1 MNRPVEMV
9 MVKPVPGL
17 TVPTETGTPFHGG
30 PQKVQ
35 RTAFVGRLLL
45 EGSLE
50 LVKEKKDPK
59 NPQTK
64 D

>member
-9 MVKPVPGL
+9 LVQPVAGL
-17 TVPTETGTPFHGG
+17 RVPTETGNTFPDR
-30 PQKVQ
+30 PVEVQ

-50 LVKEKKDPK
+50 IVKKKDPK
-59 NPQTK
+59 KPQAK

>member
-9 MVKPVPGL
+9 LVQPVAGL
-17 TVPTETGTPFHGG
+17 RVPTETGTYFLEG
-30 PQKVQ
+30 PQETQ

-50 LVKEKKDPK
+50 IVVEKDPK
-59 NPQTK
+59 KPQTK